1 MFDRLQ
7 VRRPTHLQIKNP
19 TAVTK
24 FQYEDRTNPMDLHV
38 EVMLENHGFET
49 GPVTAQ
55 MFGNAGREH
64 MDKYGKTV
72 MEEK

>member
-1 MFDRLQ
+1 
-7 VRRPTHLQIKNP
+7 
-19 TAVTK
+19 
-24 FQYEDRTNPMDLHV
+24 MDLHV

-72 MEEK
+72 MEEKWRLL